1 MIRLGNIFKYQK
13 NWRSFSNMRK
23 IIFDERENMN
33 LFNNSV
39 YNIML
44 INLKKLKEVKDFL
57 REYEL

>member
-1 MIRLGNIFKYQK
+1 MICLGNIFKYQK

-44 INLKKLKEVKDFL
+44 INLKKLKEVEDFL
-57 REYEL
+57 WEYEL